1 MRLIALILSSGIAL
15 VSIPA
20 SASPAS
26 NTFGATSVS
35 ASTCPVD
42 EGPAGCGG

>member
-35 ASTCPVD
+35 TCPVD